1 MLKHYTPLW
10 YDEKKRKPL
19 LKVKIMELLALKGE
33 FSKYKTESYFKE
45 LAESHSEKKRPRY
58 SEISKAYDV
67 LSDKAFVERRHS
79 SSSVK
84 EKPYGL
90 TLAGLEALLYEKK
103 TVEECWRC
111 TIGYCMN
118 MRKPLAIGTLS
129 VIYDT
134 LMKRFVPYQSIR
146 DHSYILKSFELMSK
160 KFIEEVSK
168 EDKSVVEVLQTLA
181 GTGEMNLEKIAS
193 RTGKSKSTIRITMQ
207 KLTMECSKYSH
218 IYEYWM
224 NEGDPEIQRLQF
236 ADFLQHCLVFSSKK
250 EGQSYY
256 ELSLFGILLLLK
268 ISRNK
273 STISSF
279 MTNRDSDW
287 EESFERIASV
297 FCKEKLPLIF
307 GKWPVLTKYLGLWRF
322 YNFDVIISDDDKR
335 KSSPFST
342 GGNRE
347 LSESTYSMYVANY
360 WVCKNIINV
369 GVEML
374 LDEFDKNYSGS
385 ETEFKGGETEQNS
398 IKGLYTLAD
407 YLSFR
412 ENYLDIETKVGGI
425 FNELK
430 KPNNKTHETR
440 YSWGTDRLFPV
451 KLLEKSLEDEITVDY
466 YINLMKP
473 FYLPDPFGKLIPAI
487 VEDNIRIE
495 KENPGKELA
504 PYSPI
509 DYFRLLLEKDY
520 DIRQFIMVFRKDSS
534 SYFED
539 LRNKVTTLFESVLD
553 I

>member
-1 MLKHYTPLW
+1 MVYIVFMMYKTLYIMW

-19 LKVKIMELLALKGE
+19 LKIKILELLALKGE

-45 LAESHSEKKRPRY
+45 LAKSLNEEKRPHY

-67 LSDKAFVERRHS
+67 LSDLGFVERRHS

-90 TLAGLEALLYEKK
+90 TLAGLKASLVEKD

-111 TIGYCMN
+111 AIGYCMN
-118 MRKPLAIGTLS
+118 MREPLAMGPVS

-146 DHSYILKSFELMSK
+146 EHSNILKSFELMSK

-168 EDKSVVEVLQTLA
+168 ENNFVVEVLQTLA
-181 GTGEMNLEKIAS
+181 RTGGMHLEKIAS
-193 RTGKSKSTIRITMQ
+193 RTGKSESIVKITMQ
-207 KLTMECSKYSH
+207 KLTMDCVNYSH
-218 IYEYWM
+218 TYEYWM
-224 NEGDPEIQRLQF
+224 DEGDPEIQRLQF
-236 ADFLQHCLVFSSKK
+236 ADFLQHCLVFSSNK
-250 EGQSYY
+250 EGRRYY

-268 ISRNK
+268 ISRNR
-273 STISSF
+273 SANSSF
-279 MTNRDSDW
+279 LTNRDSDW
-287 EESFERIASV
+287 EESFERLASV

-322 YNFDVIISDDDKR
+322 YNFDVIISDDNKR
-335 KSSPFST
+335 KSSSFST

-360 WVCKNIINV
+360 WLCKNIINV
-369 GVEML
+369 GLEML
-374 LDEFDKNYSGS
+374 HEESDKNHSGS
-385 ETEFKGGETEQNS
+385 ETEFKAGETEKNS
-398 IKGLYTLAD
+398 INGLYTLAD

-412 ENYLDIETKVGGI
+412 EKYLDIETKVGEI

-430 KPNNKTHETR
+430 KPGNKTHETR

-466 YINLMKP
+466 YINLMKS
-473 FYLPDPFGKLIPAI
+473 FYMPAPFGKLIPAI
-487 VEDNIRIE
+487 MEDNIRIE
-495 KENPGKELA
+495 KENPGKEIGA
-504 PYSPI
+504 I
-509 DYFRLLLEKDY
+509 FTD
-520 DIRQFIMVFRKDSS
+520 
-534 SYFED
+534 
-539 LRNKVTTLFESVLD
+539 
-553 I
+553 